1 MASAVFSNVSHRWV
15 INGLIVSTLYVVAVT
30 FLYAPPPG
38 DAGILS
44 AVFFGIG
51 SGCTFIAGVAWGL
64 NHLKRSERSIV
75 VACII
80 VQFVVTSAGLVLRTG
95 VSIVVLALVGFFFG
109 ARRLPYLAVALTL
122 VLCAILNLGKY
133 DLRAQYWRGDE
144 KTSPRLADLPDF
156 YVNWFSAG
164 LAPKEKA
171 DTKAGD
177 LLLERNSLL
186 QMLCLVMS
194 AHARSAAASRRSHLS
209 GYARP
214 VRAAV
219 SSGRQAARRTSA
231 PTR

>member
-1 MASAVFSNVSHRWV
+1 M
-15 INGLIVSTLYVVAVT
+15 
-30 FLYAPPPG
+30 
-38 DAGILS
+38 
-44 AVFFGIG
+44 
-51 SGCTFIAGVAWGL
+51 AWGL

-156 YVNWFSAG
+156 YVNCSRPG
-164 LAPKEKA
+164 
-171 DTKAGD
+171 
-177 LLLERNSLL
+177 
-186 QMLCLVMS
+186 
-194 AHARSAAASRRSHLS
+194 SRR
-209 GYARP
+209 
-214 VRAAV
+214 
-219 SSGRQAARRTSA
+219 RRR
-231 PTR
+231 PTRKPAICSSSAIRCSRCCAS